1 MLSLVVRQASQQIFV
16 ILCWKCCVCVLCSV
30 DSVVYDSV
38 TLQTVA
44 YQAPLSM
51 EFSRQKYWSGLPCTP
66 PGDLPDPGIKPSSSA
81 LQVDSLLLSHL
92 GSPQNVMRPVQI
104 LSCSPGVTSPL
115 FTYWDFVSFL
125 AAPANLISPIS
136 SFFLGWPVSVPN
148 SKFLSSEQ
156 SFPTWAWNMD
166 SP

>member
-16 ILCWKCCVCVLCSV
+16 ILFSKCYVYVLCSV

-38 TLQTVA
+38 TLWTIA
-44 YQAPLSM
+44 HQAPVSM
-51 EFSRQKYWSGLPCTP
+51 EFSRQEYWSGLPCTP
-66 PGDLPDPGIKPSSSA
+66 PGDPLDPGIKSSSSA

-92 GSPQNVMRPVQI
+92 GNPKSVMSPVQI
-104 LSCSPGVTSPL
+104 LSLSPGVTSPL

-125 AAPANLISPIS
+125 AAPANVISPIS
-136 SFFLGWPVSVPN
+136 SFFLGWPLCVPN

-156 SFPTWAWNMD
+156 SVPTWAWNTD